1 MLADLFRSVFV
12 ELHVSDFESNQL
24 QPEKFDEMIPQKVL
38 NAYFKKSLA
47 RLFTQLYTAVLKIIT
62 VLRSQYTNFIQKVC
76 LIFFWFEF

>member
-47 RLFTQLYTAVLKIIT
+47 PLFTAVLKIIT
-62 VLRSQYTNFIQKVC
+62 VLRSQCTNFKQKVC